1 MTDPVAEAQ
10 QILKALGL
18 PAAQHNRMAALV
30 LLALARVS
38 QDVPWSQATSTSL
51 TIRIGIMDYIRNTLG
66 VAYAENTRETVR
78 RGVLHQFEEAGLV
91 ARNIDDPARPTNSKD
106 NNYTLTREA
115 LDVVCAYGG
124 ADFLQKTDDF
134 KRLQGSLA
142 EKYARARDLERVPVQ
157 VNGRTLALSP
167 GPHNQLERAIVED
180 FGEYHARG
188 SLLLYLGDTA
198 NKDVHVDREG
208 LESLGF
214 DFSEHDKLPDVVLYD
229 PNMGWLYLVEAVT
242 SHGPMNAKRVEE
254 LRKLFGQ
261 ARAGLIFVSA
271 FPDRA
276 EYRRHQA
283 DIDWETEVWIADE
296 PTHLIHYNG
305 DRFLGPY

>member
-229 PNMGWLYLVEAVT
+229 PNMGCST
-242 SHGPMNAKRVEE
+242 SSKP
-254 LRKLFGQ
+254 
-261 ARAGLIFVSA
+261 S
-271 FPDRA
+271 
-276 EYRRHQA
+276 RRTAQ
-283 DIDWETEVWIADE
+283 
-296 PTHLIHYNG
+296 
-305 DRFLGPY
+305 